1 MSDEFR
7 IAAVSYRALHLKFL
21 ALENELTAA
30 QERLTESAV
39 QLAIARDEIVDLTE
53 ELNDK
58 SRFCYAVEQALDGLK
73 GDYIEI
79 IKGLRK
85 KCDAVAKADYERGFD
100 DGFILRKEK
109 DGNGQSEY
117 ICTCGIRVTRIDELT
132 IKLKE
137 KNT

>member
-53 ELNDK
+53 ALTNKYALENEMAVMSDK
-58 SRFCYAVEQALDGLK
+58 LTCAMLEAKENAEIAPRREWVGLTGDEIEDLPK
-73 GDYIEI
+73 GGTLWEI
-79 IKGLRK
+79 IR
-85 KCDAVAKADYERGFD
+85 AAEA
-100 DGFILRKEK
+100 ILR
-109 DGNGQSEY
+109 
-117 ICTCGIRVTRIDELT
+117 
-132 IKLKE
+132 E
-137 KNT
+137 KNNG